1 MLDYQALFPPVSP
14 GPSFHLAAGQ
24 RTVASCRWIVITFV
38 CRRLRQVA
46 LDDCPYLWTDILMY
60 PQWVPKFLARSKT
73 LPIRLRVHDMTHL
86 GDYGRELMFYG
97 SILDD
102 QSYRTKELII
112 KTNSRKF
119 LTMLLARLPASA
131 PSLRYLSIECTET
144 NYSGPAPISFLSIS
158 VPGLRR
164 LELNGY
170 FLPWS
175 ASVFHAGLT
184 SLKIHDSRSDPSS
197 RIPSLVS
204 ILDALSGMSSLRS
217 LILDN
222 LPPSPEFPSESHRD
236 AVATATVQLPAL
248 RSIQLEG
255 PANDCALLLRHLTFS
270 SELKSF
276 KATCGYGASYKPLF
290 EWIAHSFPGG
300 RHQRYGYEGDARSG
314 NGPMRRLRIQRSLQ
328 SLDLVHVFEGWTIA
342 STKKASPTRDAS
354 SPVFDHDDHDGI
366 HNGDD
371 PQLAISFVKRLEDD
385 DDAFTPMSGF
395 MQSLRL
401 GDVVSLDIAGNAN
414 IADEWMTRHLPEM
427 TRLEH
432 VRITNADRA
441 LATFL
446 TIWITERHITP
457 DVRYHDTFH
466 QMKSLTIANVHWGFT
481 FRDESRGDESEG
493 RGLRS
498 LFLNALV
505 QRKRIHDRKLGELR
519 VERGDVGLMLETI
532 ERFVETVVEEERN

>member
-1 MLDYQALFPPVSP
+1 M
-14 GPSFHLAAGQ
+14 H
-24 RTVASCRWIVITFV
+24 
-38 CRRLRQVA
+38 
-46 LDDCPYLWTDILMY
+46 

-73 LPIRLRVHDMTHL
+73 LPIRLRVHKVTHL
-86 GDYGRELMFYG
+86 DDYGREPMFYG

-112 KTNSRKF
+112 KTNSRQF
-119 LTMLLARLPASA
+119 LTMLLARLPASV
-131 PSLRYLSIECTET
+131 PSLRYLAIECTAQDSEF
-144 NYSGPAPISFLSIS
+144 GPPPNSFLSMS

-204 ILDALSGMSSLRS
+204 LLDALSGMSSLRS

-222 LPPSPEFPSESHRD
+222 LPPSPESPSESHRD

-255 PANDCALLLRHLTFS
+255 PANDCARLLRHLTFS

-276 KATCGYGASYKPLF
+276 KATCGYGADYKPLF

-300 RHQRYGYEGDARSG
+300 RHQAYGYDSEGDVRSG
-314 NGPMRRLRIQRSLQ
+314 NGQMRRLRVQRSLE
-328 SLDLVHVFEGWTIA
+328 SRDLVDMLHVFEGWTV
-342 STKKASPTRDAS
+342 ASPMRKSS
-354 SPVFDHDDHDGI
+354 SPVFDHDDYGDYDGVD
-366 HNGDD
+366 NDPDD
-371 PQLAISFVKRLEDD
+371 PQLAISFIKRRDDDDDD
-385 DDAFTPMSGF
+385 DDALTPISGF

-401 GDVVSLDIAGNAN
+401 GDVVSLDIAGKAN
-414 IADEWMTRHLPEM
+414 RADECLTRYLPEM
-427 TRLEH
+427 TRLED
-432 VRITNADRA
+432 VRIVDDDRA
-441 LATFL
+441 LASFL
-446 TIWITERHITP
+446 TIWTTERHTP
-457 DVRYHDTFH
+457 GPGVTVQCHDTFP
-466 QMKSLTIANVHWGFT
+466 QMKSLTVANVHWN
-481 FRDESRGDESEG
+481 FRFRNESSAGGDGSESES

-519 VERGDVGLMLETI
+519 VERGYVGPMLETV

>member
-1 MLDYQALFPPVSP
+1 MEP
-14 GPSFHLAAGQ
+14 
-24 RTVASCRWIVITFV
+24 R
-38 CRRLRQVA
+38 
-46 LDDCPYLWTDILMY
+46 
-60 PQWVPKFLARSKT
+60 WVPKFLARSKT

-86 GDYGRELMFYG
+86 DDYGRELMFYG

-102 QSYRTKELII
+102 QSYRTKELVI

-119 LTMLLARLPASA
+119 LTMLLARLPTSA

-222 LPPSPEFPSESHRD
+222 LPPSPESPSESHRD

-276 KATCGYGASYKPLF
+276 KATCGYGAAYKPLF

-300 RHQRYGYEGDARSG
+300 RHQAYGYDSEGDVRSG
-314 NGPMRRLRIQRSLQ
+314 NGQMRRLRVQRPLESRE
-328 SLDLVHVFEGWTIA
+328 LVHMLHVFEGWTV
-342 STKKASPTRDAS
+342 ASPMRKSS
-354 SPVFDHDDHDGI
+354 SPVFDHNNYCYNDSVDNDP
-366 HNGDD
+366 DD
-371 PQLAISFVKRLEDD
+371 PQLAISFIKRRGDD
-385 DDAFTPMSGF
+385 NDALSPISGF

-414 IADEWMTRHLPEM
+414 RADERLTRYLPEM
-427 TRLEH
+427 TRLED
-432 VRITNADRA
+432 VRIVDDDRA
-441 LATFL
+441 LASFL
-446 TIWITERHITP
+446 AIWTTERHTP
-457 DVRYHDTFH
+457 GLGVQCHDTFA
-466 QMKSLTIANVHWGFT
+466 QMKSLTVANVHWN
-481 FRDESRGDESEG
+481 FRFRNESSAGGDGSESEG
-493 RGLRS
+493 TRGLRS

-519 VERGDVGLMLETI
+519 VERGYVGPMLETI